1 MEMSLLGKVAVI
13 TGGGGDIGSEICRTL
28 AAFGTQ
34 VIITH
39 HGGTGQERAEK
50 VLKTLDGNGHMAVH
64 ASVDSFEEQ
73 KQLAAA
79 VRESYGKFDLLVN
92 NAGMTRFVPADDL
105 DEHDDYR
112 FGAGS
117 CS

>member
-13 TGGGGDIGSEICRTL
+13 TGGGGGIGSEICRTL

-50 VLKTLDGNGHMAVH
+50 VLKTLDGNGHMIIK

-73 KQLAAA
+73 KRMAAA
-79 VRESYGKFDLLVN
+79 IEETYRKVDLLIN

-105 DEHDDYR
+105 ESHLHN
-112 FGAGS
+112 
-117 CS
+117 